1 MILTAW
7 PLCQARLGEGGE
19 EETKCCCWALI
30 FSCSGH
36 THTHTHT
43 IKWHNDF
50 LIICQIAFAWPL
62 NLRYVSLWQMRRQ
75 CGGEDGEGKPDCQ
88 ITYTHTVTHYHTSN
102 MCLKL
107 SVSVSVW
114 LLYIAKRREE
124 EGQRVGETEIC
135 KCNLKPLPRSR
146 KDSVAI
152 AIAIDIGSCQAVKAD
167 T

>member
-7 PLCQARLGEGGE
+7 PLCQARLDEGAEQGGRE
-19 EETKCCCWALI
+19 VLVLLLGTHI
-30 FSCSGH
+30 FLFWP
-36 THTHTHT
+36 HTHT

-75 CGGEDGEGKPDCQ
+75 CGEGGRMGEGKPDCQ
-88 ITYTHTVTHYHTSN
+88 ITYTHTVTHYHTSI

-107 SVSVSVW
+107 SVSVW

-135 KCNLKPLPRSR
+135 KRNLKPLHRSR